1 MELQPQGGVDTL
13 ARGKGHRVAGTQGAN
28 EQWRR
33 RAQKYCV
40 GDSRLGEIEAN

>member
-13 ARGKGHRVAGTQGAN
+13 ARGKGYRVAGTQGAN